1 MRPGRVEWIGVR
13 PGRRVAAESLLS
25 ATLVAGHGVVG
36 DRYESSRNGARQV
49 TLIASEDIAAI
60 TAFLGLPEIAPELL
74 RRNIV
79 TRGINLVALKDGRF
93 RVGAALLEGSGDCA
107 PCSRMEE
114 TFGPGGYNAVRGH
127 GGITARVINGGIRA
141 PRRPRRTC
149 RLRSLFHEPSST
161 ISASA

>member
-60 TAFLGLPEIAPELL
+60 TAFLGLPET
-74 RRNIV
+74 RRSFCVEISSP
-79 TRGINLVALKDGRF
+79 VA
-93 RVGAALLEGSGDCA
+93 STW
-107 PCSRMEE
+107 SR
-114 TFGPGGYNAVRGH
+114 
-127 GGITARVINGGIRA
+127 
-141 PRRPRRTC
+141 
-149 RLRSLFHEPSST
+149 
-161 ISASA
+161 